1 MSTRTF
7 IVILMTGLLLAVTS
21 LSDPVLLPE
30 PVTFVLTGAGLL
42 ALVFLHR
49 RLRT

>member
-1 MSTRTF
+1 MSKRTP
-7 IVILMTGLLLAVTS
+7 IVILVTGLLLAVTG

-42 ALVFLHR
+42 ALVLLDR